1 MIGIMITIIDF
12 LLIGASVRFQG
23 FLKKRGQDLMKQWKR
38 RVSSLSLS
46 LSFPASLSQYATSLP
61 LTIYTPSTFF

>member
-1 MIGIMITIIDF
+1 
-12 LLIGASVRFQG
+12 
-23 FLKKRGQDLMKQWKR
+23 MKQWKR
-38 RVSSLSLS
+38 RVSSLS